1 MSMFKSIRDLF
12 SGNDWSQEMVD
23 QVCQMLLIGSKMF
36 DYTNGVVIDG
46 KDAKDFQ
53 TLLYD
58 RDRRINIYER
68 EVRRS
73 IIKHLSMGS
82 NQNDVPSALVFMNV
96 IKDAERIGDYV
107 KNLYDISNNLV
118 DKSCEK
124 CSFGDFVGGYTST
137 IKELFPL
144 AITAF
149 GESDEDK
156 ANQIISTARG
166 LNKELESKIIEL
178 TSSDLSSRDIVCLVL
193 ICRFYKRIAA
203 HLSNIATSVVMPV
216 DLMDFFDEPKTS

>member
-23 QVCQMLLIGSKMF
+23 QVCHMLLIGSKMF
-36 DYTNGVVIDG
+36 NYTTGVVIDG

-58 RDRRINIYER
+58 RDRRINISER

-82 NQNDVPSALVFMNV
+82 NQGDVPSALVFMNV

-124 CSFGDFVGGYTST
+124 CSFGDFVGEYTTT
-137 IKELFPL
+137 IKELFPET
-144 AITAF
+144 IIAF
-149 GESDEDK
+149 GESNEDK
-156 ANQIISTARG
+156 ANHIISTARE
-166 LNKELESKIIEL
+166 LNKDLENKIIEL
-178 TSSDLSSRDIVCLVL
+178 TSSELSSRDIVCLVL

-216 DLMDFFDEPKTS
+216 DLMDFFDAPKK

>member
-1 MSMFKSIRDLF
+1 MFKSIRDLF

-23 QVCQMLLIGSKMF
+23 QVCHMLLTGSKMF
-36 DYTNGVVIDG
+36 NYTCGVVIDG

-58 RDRRINIYER
+58 RDRRINISER

-73 IIKHLSMGS
+73 IVKHLSMGS
-82 NQNDVPSALVFMNV
+82 NQGDVPSALVFMNV

-118 DKSCEK
+118 DKNCESCA
-124 CSFGDFVGGYTST
+124 FGDFVGDYTTT
-137 IKELFPL
+137 IKGLFPDT
-144 AITAF
+144 ITAF

-156 ANQIISTARG
+156 AKQIILTVRE
-166 LNKELESKIIEL
+166 LNKELENKIIEL
-178 TSSDLSSRDIVCLVL
+178 TSSNLATRNIVCLVL

-216 DLMDFFDEPKTS
+216 DLMDFFDEKKNI